1 MESKICKKLDDL
13 EASGKP
19 ISQLLQLPLPHIPK
33 ASHSTP
39 RNKPPDPD
47 SPSPKGWVSQHRRSA
62 YARSAAYASRVELA
76 SLVLGELSM
85 CHHPAWVSSSCTIT
99 TTTTTSS
106 SSSSSSL
113 LLPSGTETASIP
125 AIELAIAE
133 LGARVVAAHWGWGCR
148 QTAIRDA
155 AQLRH
160 FGSQQL
166 PAYVLLTKLRLAV
179 DQTGAA
185 LRACLAAVARNTE
198 AIRRRLAARY
208 AEHRRCYEGTP
219 LPQRYR
225 GLAGGKTSPLR
236 RVVECGEEE
245 EDAEPPHPPPPPP
258 SSSVGKG
265 VVGGEEEE
273 EEGEKE
279 KGGDEKGDQDMAG
292 CDSWTNCGQCATEW
306 ESPAAWGCYPNTDP
320 DSTSLHVPSQVTEC
334 F

>member
-1 MESKICKKLDDL
+1 MTGLFTMESKICKKLDDL

-19 ISQLLQLPLPHIPK
+19 ISQLLQLPLPHTPK
-33 ASHSTP
+33 ASHRTP

-47 SPSPKGWVSQHRRSA
+47 SPSPKGWVSQHRRSV

-85 CHHPAWVSSSCTIT
+85 CHHPAWMSSSFST

-106 SSSSSSL
+106 SSSSSNSSL
-113 LLPSGTETASIP
+113 LLLPAGIP

-133 LGARVVAAHWGWGCR
+133 LGARVVAAHWGCGCR

-160 FGSQQL
+160 LGAQQL

-198 AIRRRLAARY
+198 KLRRGVARRY
-208 AEHRRCYEGTP
+208 AEHRCCYERTP
-219 LPQRYR
+219 LPPERYR

-236 RVVECGEEE
+236 RVVEYGGE
-245 EDAEPPHPPPPPP
+245 
-258 SSSVGKG
+258 
-265 VVGGEEEE
+265 EEEE

-279 KGGDEKGDQDMAG
+279 KGGGDEKGDVDMAG
-292 CDSWTNCGQCATEW
+292 CDAWANWGQWATEW
-306 ESPAAWGCYPNTDP
+306 ENPEGWGCYPNTDP
-320 DSTSLHVPSQVTEC
+320 PDAASLHVPSRVTEC